1 MKILFVINC
10 FYTKGNGLDESARR
24 TVSYLRKAGHDVRI
38 LSGRNPDIHGKQ
50 PEYML
55 EPLHVKGF
63 IGDLIEEQGYVFA
76 KPDKKVIEQAIEWA
90 DVVHLEEPFA
100 LERMVCKKACE
111 MGKPC
116 TCTCHL
122 YPENLFASVGM
133 MNNTLINET
142 CMKLWKEGIFDKCRV
157 IQAPSEN
164 TKNRLVQA
172 GVTVPVRV
180 ISNGIVRKQFPKS
193 DTSRVTPPY
202 IILNTGRYSVEKD
215 QMTLLDAM
223 PYCKHAEEI
232 QLIFAGKGPLEDKL
246 RKKAEQLYNDHIL
259 TLYPS
264 FVFLNSDELAEI
276 EVNADLFVHCAVV
289 EVEGMSCMEAVQSGL
304 VPVIAES
311 KYSAA
316 SEFTLNPQSR
326 FEAGNAE
333 ELAERID
340 YWLEDK
346 ERREEESRKYPSFM
360 KEYDISISIQKLEA
374 MFQEALQ

>member
-24 TVSYLRKAGHDVRI
+24 TVSYLRKAGHDVRV
-38 LSGRNPDIHGKQ
+38 LSGMNPDNYGKQ

-55 EPLHVKGF
+55 EPLHVKGI
-63 IGDLIEEQGYVFA
+63 IGKLIAEQGYVFA
-76 KPDKKVIEQAIEWA
+76 SPDKKIMEKAIEWA

-100 LERMVCKKACE
+100 MERMTCTMAVK

-122 YPENLFASVGM
+122 YPENLFASVGLM
-133 MNNTLINET
+133 HNHSLNEA

-157 IQAPSEN
+157 IQAPSIN
-164 TKNRLVQA
+164 TKNRLSEA
-172 GVTVPVRV
+172 GVKTPIKV
-180 ISNGIVRKQFPKS
+180 ISNGIVRKQFPAP
-193 DTSRVTPPY
+193 DISRVTPPY
-202 IILNTGRYSVEKD
+202 VVLNTGRYSVEKD

-223 PYCKHAEEI
+223 PYSKHAGEI
-232 QLIFAGKGPLEDKL
+232 QLVFAGKGPLEDKL
-246 RKKAEQLYNDHIL
+246 RKKADQLYNNHIL

-264 FVFLNSDELAEI
+264 FVFLNSQELAQI

-304 VPVIAES
+304 VPVIATS
-311 KYSAA
+311 RYSAA

-326 FEAGNAE
+326 FKAGHAK
-333 ELAERID
+333 ELADRID
-340 YWLEDK
+340 YWLDDK
-346 ERREEESRKYPSFM
+346 KRREEESKKYPSYM
-360 KEYDISISIQKLEA
+360 EQYDISISIQKLEA